1 MSATTSEDE
10 AMTAPR
16 GPEEVTSAI
25 RVARAAGDLDALLS
39 HIAADSRDQGKRVT
53 HEYWRSKWE
62 AMKARVPDLEVVV
75 ETTVESGEWVAHRYT
90 VRGTRTGD
98 LSSGPPAGSR
108 FEVMGMDMVRVLDGL
123 VVDHWMVAE
132 PF

>member
-1 MSATTSEDE
+1 
-10 AMTAPR
+10 MTAPL
-16 GPEEVTSAI
+16 GPEDVSRAI
-25 RVARAAGDLDALLS
+25 RVARAAGDLDAVLS
-39 HIAADSRDQGKRVT
+39 CIAADSCDQGKVVT

-90 VRGTRTGD
+90 LRGTHTGD
-98 LSSGPPAGSR
+98 LSGNPPAGSR
-108 FEVMGMDMVRVLDGL
+108 FEVMGMDMIRVLDGL